1 MTETSTLEAANEIA
15 EESKTAEA
23 EADAAAETEPC
34 TTPCT
39 TEAGEADEPEGRI
52 LVRKIYRGSVRIS
65 SFYRSQITK
74 ELESLSKQLELP
86 GTVKFSHYDV
96 LCELYHNADKAS
108 TPTELAE
115 ATETALPNVSKA
127 LSELVELGLVECV
140 GDPNDRRRTVVH
152 TTDLGMRFGDA
163 IAEQWTAMAEIF
175 DKSIDMEVLV
185 DQYDK
190 FEEAIKKL

>member
-1 MTETSTLEAANEIA
+1 MAETSTLEAANEIA
-15 EESKTAEA
+15 EESKAAKAEAEPCTAPCTAEA
-23 EADAAAETEPC
+23 EEAE
-34 TTPCT
+34 
-39 TEAGEADEPEGRI
+39 EPEGRI

-74 ELESLSKQLELP
+74 ELESLSRQLELP

-163 IAEQWTAMAEIF
+163 IAEQWAAMAEIF

>member
-15 EESKTAEA
+15 EESKTAES

-175 DKSIDMEVLV
+175 DKSIDMEALV